1 MFEKVTR
8 MNTLV
13 ELHRQRR
20 RIAWLWR
27 VTVVALLQ
35 RRLRATVVPQF
46 LER

>member
-13 ELHRQRR
+13 E
-20 RIAWLWR
+20 IAPSATTYRWLWP

-46 LER
+46 LKR